1 MDETINLI
9 AEKVYSEES
18 AGVPPFPKK
27 VFIKLLKFAT
37 SGMFLYNDKLYR
49 QVHGV
54 AMGSPLGP
62 SLANFFLGHLEM
74 NFFNNTGIN
83 PKLYLRYVD
92 DIFAVFDKDVPCDN
106 FLDYINKQHPNIK
119 FTVEKTVNS
128 LPFLNTEIH
137 ITGDNFESWVYRKD
151 TNTSVVLNWE
161 AICPI
166 TWKKGIIF
174 GALYRAKIICSNRDL
189 FIKEVEKL
197 RNIFWKNG
205 YSTSFFNRIYEA
217 FEQKQMLD
225 DVVDPV
231 KEEVDMRYILKIP
244 YVGGLSHDFKSKIVK
259 LFYEELRID
268 IVPVFNTFKV
278 SNYFTLKSRT
288 PKLLMANV
296 VYKFTCLCDTNLTY
310 IGKTKRHLAVRSLEH
325 LEFKSENPKSEVKV
339 HLKSCQTCQN
349 CSIDNFEVLKKCKND
364 HENKICEAMFIKS
377 ENPKLNK
384 NLFNKGSF
392 VTLKIYY

>member
-1 MDETINLI
+1 MALNGRMNCIL
-9 AEKVYSEES
+9 A
-18 AGVPPFPKK
+18 
-27 VFIKLLKFAT
+27 
-37 SGMFLYNDKLYR
+37 SGKTFL
-49 QVHGV
+49 
-54 AMGSPLGP
+54 A
-62 SLANFFLGHLEM
+62 
-74 NFFNNTGIN
+74 
-83 PKLYLRYVD
+83 
-92 DIFAVFDKDVPCDN
+92 AVFKSCT
-106 FLDYINKQHPNIK
+106 Y
-119 FTVEKTVNS
+119 
-128 LPFLNTEIH
+128 
-137 ITGDNFESWVYRKD
+137 
-151 TNTSVVLNWE
+151 TSMSPGCCFAWR
-161 AICPI
+161 
-166 TWKKGIIF
+166 W
-174 GALYRAKIICSNRDL
+174 
-189 FIKEVEKL
+189 
-197 RNIFWKNG
+197 
-205 YSTSFFNRIYEA
+205 
-217 FEQKQMLD
+217 
-225 DVVDPV
+225 
-231 KEEVDMRYILKIP
+231 P

-259 LFYEELRID
+259 LFYDELRID

-349 CSIDNFEVLKKCKND
+349 CNSDNFEVLKKCKND